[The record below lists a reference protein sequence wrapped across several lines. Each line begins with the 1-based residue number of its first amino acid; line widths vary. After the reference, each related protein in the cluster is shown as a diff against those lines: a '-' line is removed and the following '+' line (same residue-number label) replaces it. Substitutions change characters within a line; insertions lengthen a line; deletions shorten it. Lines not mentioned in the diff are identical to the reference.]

1 MITYV
6 MEWYHPI
13 FNHKI
18 PFSCMFCLFIDT
30 GCAFGGFKSRT
41 EVPGLVEQY
50 MKGDLPIEPY
60 ITHEFQGVESID
72 EAMSVLHEGQCL
84 RAVVKYFS

>member
-1 MITYV
+1 MYTTSLQHFFF
-6 MEWYHPI
+6 W
-13 FNHKI
+13 
-18 PFSCMFCLFIDT
+18 LFLLLMVI